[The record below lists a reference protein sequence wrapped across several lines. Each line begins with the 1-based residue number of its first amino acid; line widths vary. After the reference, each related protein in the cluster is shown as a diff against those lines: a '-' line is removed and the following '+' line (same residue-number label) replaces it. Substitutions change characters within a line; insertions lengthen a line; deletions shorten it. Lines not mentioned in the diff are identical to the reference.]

1 MSNQVKSYNGTPFSP
16 SLAKRLS
23 RAAFETPTKTYQD
36 LTAYSWATN
45 AKAASSSDLPLI
57 DPLKGDDK
65 FVALPK
71 NVQHHQTLDALSL
84 EAFPDKTARM
94 RLDEVVPPTYP
105 ASSDRRASAPE
116 FSVSNKGKRGFW
128 PFRENGSASTS
139 GSSSR
144 KHSFWSSR
152 ESISSW
158 ASSLKSVA
166 SSRKNSHSADKLFA
180 FPETNVFFT
189 PDVAELKNT
198 FTSGGLLHDFH
209 RMLPDG
215 YRAEFHSS
223 GQDEGFL
230 RFFNE
235 KGALA
240 LETQRRKSQSKLV
253 PKDHSCFM
261 VEGMSESPSRIIGKV
276 NLHFPAE
283 SWSALGL
290 RGLHQLEDQLNAL
303 GPIGDNKITK
313 GIKPFLKGLTRIH

>member
-1 MSNQVKSYNGTPFSP
+1 MPNQVKSHSGMPPSP

-23 RAAFETPTKTYQD
+23 RSAFEPPTATYQD
-36 LTAYSWATN
+36 LASYSWTTN
-45 AKAASSSDLPLI
+45 PKAASSSALPLI
-57 DPLKGDDK
+57 DPLKGEDK

-84 EAFPDKTARM
+84 EAFPDKTART

-105 ASSDRRASAPE
+105 ASSGRRATAPE
-116 FSVSNKGKRGFW
+116 LSISTKGKRGFW
-128 PFRENGSASTS
+128 PLRENGSASTS

-144 KHSFWSSR
+144 KQSFWSSR
-152 ESISSW
+152 EALSSW
-158 ASSLKSVA
+158 ASSIKSAA
-166 SSRKNSHSADKLFA
+166 SSRKNSHSADKLFT

-189 PDVAELKNT
+189 SDVVELKET
-198 FTSGGLLHDFH
+198 FSSGGLLHDFH

-223 GQDEGFL
+223 GHDEGFL

-235 KGALA
+235 NGALA
-240 LETQRRKSQSKLV
+240 LETPRRKSQSKLV
-253 PKDHSCFM
+253 PKDHSCIM
-261 VEGMSESPSRIIGKV
+261 VEGMSESPSRINGKV

-290 RGLHQLEDQLNAL
+290 RGLHQLEDQLNAP
-303 GPIGDNKITK
+303 GPIGDNKISK
-313 GIKPFLKGLTRIH
+313 GIKPFLKAFTRIH